1 MNDTPNSNRTH
12 IAVFGRRNVGKSSI
26 INAIANQN
34 VAIVSDN
41 AGTTTDPVKKAIE
54 INKIG
59 ACVIVDTAG
68 FDDEGE
74 LGSLRIE
81 KTKKISESTD
91 IALLVFDGSIFD
103 GSVFDRSIENKD
115 YLLELKWKNQ
125 LSELGI
131 PIIAVINKIDLKR
144 NYKIMEQNIKEIFD
158 IDCVLISAI
167 KKINIDILIETII
180 KNLKESISKDD
191 EIGIV
196 EHIVGEDDTV
206 LLVMPQDIQ
215 APKGRLILPQVQT
228 IRDILDNKAIVIC
241 VSFDK
246 LEIALKSLNKP
257 PKVIITDS
265 QVFKEVEKLKPEE
278 SALTS
283 FSVLFARYKGDE
295 KIYKKGADFID
306 NLNKESKI
314 LIAESC
320 THIPLEGDIGR
331 VKIPNMLKNKF
342 GFAFDIDYT
351 AGADFPSDLSKYDL
365 IIHCGGCMGTRRQI
379 LNRIRLCEKQNKP
392 ITNYGMAI
400 AKINGV
406 NYI

>member
-1 MNDTPNSNRTH
+1 M
-12 IAVFGRRNVGKSSI
+12 
-26 INAIANQN
+26 
-34 VAIVSDN
+34 
-41 AGTTTDPVKKAIE
+41 
-54 INKIG
+54 
-59 ACVIVDTAG
+59 
-68 FDDEGE
+68 
-74 LGSLRIE
+74 
-81 KTKKISESTD
+81 
-91 IALLVFDGSIFD
+91 
-103 GSVFDRSIENKD
+103 
-115 YLLELKWKNQ
+115 
-125 LSELGI
+125 
-131 PIIAVINKIDLKR
+131 
-144 NYKIMEQNIKEIFD
+144 
-158 IDCVLISAI
+158 
-167 KKINIDILIETII
+167 
-180 KNLKESISKDD
+180 
-191 EIGIV
+191 
-196 EHIVGEDDTV
+196 
-206 LLVMPQDIQ
+206 
-215 APKGRLILPQVQT
+215 
-228 IRDILDNKAIVIC
+228 
-241 VSFDK
+241 
-246 LEIALKSLNKP
+246 EIALKSLNKP

-351 AGADFPSDLSKYDL
+351 AGEDFPSDLSKYDL

>member
-12 IAVFGRRNVGKSSI
+12 IAIFGRTNAGKSSI
-26 INAIANQN
+26 MNAIANQN
-34 VAIVSDN
+34 VAIVSDK

-68 FDDEGE
+68 FDDNGD
-74 LGSLRIE
+74 LGLLRIE
-81 KTKKISESTD
+81 KTKKIAEKTD
-91 IALLVFDGSIFD
+91 IALLVFDCNIK
-103 GSVFDRSIENKD
+103 NND
-115 YLLELKWKNQ
+115 YILELKWKNQ
-125 LSELGI
+125 LSEFGI
-131 PIIAVINKIDLKR
+131 PIIAVINKIDLNQ
-144 NYKIMEQNIKEIFD
+144 NYKIVEQNIKEIFD
-158 IDCVLISAI
+158 IDCVSISVN
-167 KKINIDILIETII
+167 KKINIDILIETI
-180 KNLKESISKDD
+180 KNNISKED
-191 EIGIV
+191 EIS
-196 EHIVGEDDTV
+196 IVGHIIKEDDIV

-228 IRDILDNKAIVIC
+228 IRDILDNKAIVIGAT
-241 VSFDK
+241 FDK
-246 LEIALKSLNKP
+246 FENALKSLNKP

-265 QVFKEVEKLKPEE
+265 QVFKEVEKLKPKE

-320 THIPLEGDIGR
+320 AHIPLEGDIGR

-351 AGADFPSDLSKYDL
+351 TGEDFPSDLSKYDL
-365 IIHCGGCMGTRRQI
+365 IIHCGGCMGTRKHI
-379 LNRIRLCEKQNKP
+379 LNRIRLCERQNKP

>member
-12 IAVFGRRNVGKSSI
+12 IAIFGRTHAGKSSI

-34 VAIVSDN
+34 VAIVSDK

-68 FDDEGE
+68 FDDNGD
-74 LGSLRIE
+74 LGLLRIE
-81 KTKKISESTD
+81 KTKKIAEKTD
-91 IALLVFDGSIFD
+91 IALLVFDCNIK
-103 GSVFDRSIENKD
+103 NND
-115 YLLELKWKNQ
+115 YILELKWKNQ
-125 LSELGI
+125 LSEFGI
-131 PIIAVINKIDLKR
+131 PIIAVINKIDLNQ
-144 NYKIMEQNIKEIFD
+144 NYKIVEQNIKEIFD
-158 IDCVLISAI
+158 IDCVSISVN
-167 KKINIDILIETII
+167 KKINIDILIETI
-180 KNLKESISKDD
+180 KNNISKED
-191 EIGIV
+191 EIS
-196 EHIVGEDDTV
+196 IVGHIIKEDDIV

-228 IRDILDNKAIVIC
+228 IRDILDNKAIVIGAT
-241 VSFDK
+241 FDK
-246 LEIALKSLNKP
+246 FENALKSLNKP

-265 QVFKEVEKLKPEE
+265 QVFKEVEKLKPKE

-320 THIPLEGDIGR
+320 AHIPLEGDIGR

-351 AGADFPSDLSKYDL
+351 TGEDFPSDLSKYDL
-365 IIHCGGCMGTRRQI
+365 IIHCGGCMGTRKHI
-379 LNRIRLCEKQNKP
+379 LNRIRLCERQNKP

>member
-12 IAVFGRRNVGKSSI
+12 IAIFGRRNAGKSSI
-26 INAIANQN
+26 INAMANQN

-68 FDDEGE
+68 FDDDGE
-74 LGSLRIE
+74 LGLLRIE
-81 KTKKISESTD
+81 KTKKIAETTD
-91 IALLVFDGSIFD
+91 IALLVFDCGTKN
-103 GSVFDRSIENKD
+103 IENED
-115 YLLELKWKNQ
+115 YLLELKWKNK
-125 LSELGI
+125 LSEFGI
-131 PIIAVINKIDLKR
+131 PIIAVINKIDLNK
-144 NYKIMEQNIKEIFD
+144 NYKIVEQNIKDIFD
-158 IDCVLISAI
+158 IDCVPISAN
-167 KKINIDILIETII
+167 KKINIDILIETI
-180 KNLKESISKDD
+180 KNNIAKED
-191 EIGIV
+191 EISIV
-196 EHIVGEDDTV
+196 GHIVGEDDIV

-228 IRDILDNKAIVIC
+228 IRDILDNKAIVIGAT
-241 VSFDK
+241 FDK
-246 LEIALKSLNKP
+246 FENALKSLNKP

-265 QVFKEVEKLKPEE
+265 QVFKEVEKLKPKE

-320 THIPLEGDIGR
+320 SHIPLEGDIGR

-379 LNRIRLCEKQNKP
+379 LNRIKLCEKQNKP

>member
-12 IAVFGRRNVGKSSI
+12 IAIFGRRNAGKSSI
-26 INAIANQN
+26 INAMANQN

-41 AGTTTDPVKKAIE
+41 AGTTTDPVKKSIE

-68 FDDEGE
+68 FDDDGE
-74 LGSLRIE
+74 LGLLRIE
-81 KTKKISESTD
+81 KTKKIAETTD
-91 IALLVFDGSIFD
+91 IALLVFDCG
-103 GSVFDRSIENKD
+103 IENIENED
-115 YLLELKWKNQ
+115 YLLELRWKNK
-125 LSELGI
+125 LSEFGI
-131 PIIAVINKIDLKR
+131 PIIAVINKIDLNK
-144 NYKIMEQNIKEIFD
+144 NYKIVEQNIKDIFD
-158 IDCVLISAI
+158 IDCVPISAN
-167 KKINIDILIETII
+167 KKINIDILIETI
-180 KNLKESISKDD
+180 KNNISKED
-191 EIGIV
+191 EISIV
-196 EHIVGEDDTV
+196 GHIVGEDDIV

-228 IRDILDNKAIVIC
+228 IRDILDNKAIVIGAT
-241 VSFDK
+241 FDK
-246 LEIALKSLNKP
+246 LEKALKSLNKP

-265 QVFKEVEKLKPEE
+265 QVFKEVEKLKPKE

-295 KIYKKGADFID
+295 KIYKRGADFID

-331 VKIPNMLKNKF
+331 IKIPNMLKNKF

-379 LNRIRLCEKQNKP
+379 LNRIKLCEKQNKP

>member
-1 MNDTPNSNRTH
+1 MNDTPNSNRIH
-12 IAVFGRRNVGKSSI
+12 ISIFGRTNAGKSSI

-34 VAIVSDN
+34 VAIVSDK

-68 FDDEGE
+68 FDDNGD
-74 LGSLRIE
+74 LGLLRIE
-81 KTKKISESTD
+81 KTKKIAEKTD
-91 IALLVFDGSIFD
+91 IALLVFDCNIK
-103 GSVFDRSIENKD
+103 NND
-115 YLLELKWKNQ
+115 YILELKWKNQ
-125 LSELGI
+125 LSEFGI
-131 PIIAVINKIDLKR
+131 PIIAVINKIDLNQ
-144 NYKIMEQNIKEIFD
+144 NYKIVEQNIKEIFD
-158 IDCVLISAI
+158 IDCVSISVN
-167 KKINIDILIETII
+167 KKINIDILIETI
-180 KNLKESISKDD
+180 KNNISKED
-191 EIGIV
+191 EIS
-196 EHIVGEDDTV
+196 IVGHIIKEDDIV

-228 IRDILDNKAIVIC
+228 IRDILDNKAIVIGAT
-241 VSFDK
+241 FDK
-246 LEIALKSLNKP
+246 FENALKSLNKP

-265 QVFKEVEKLKPEE
+265 QVFKEVEKLKPKE

-320 THIPLEGDIGR
+320 AHIPLEGDIGR

-351 AGADFPSDLSKYDL
+351 TGEDFPSDLSKYDL
-365 IIHCGGCMGTRRQI
+365 IIHCGGCMGTRKHI
-379 LNRIRLCEKQNKP
+379 LNRIRLCERQNKP

>member
-12 IAVFGRRNVGKSSI
+12 IAIFGRTNAGKSSI

-34 VAIVSDN
+34 VAIVSDK

-68 FDDEGE
+68 FDDNGD
-74 LGSLRIE
+74 LGLLRIE
-81 KTKKISESTD
+81 KTKKIAESTD
-91 IALLVFDGSIFD
+91 IALLVFDCGCEN
-103 GSVFDRSIENKD
+103 IEKED
-115 YLLELKWKNQ
+115 YLLELEWKNK
-125 LSELGI
+125 LSEFGI
-131 PIIAVINKIDLKR
+131 PIITVINKIDLNQ
-144 NYKIMEQNIKEIFD
+144 NYKIVEQNIKEIFD
-158 IDCVLISAI
+158 IDCVSISVN
-167 KKINIDILIETII
+167 KKINIDILIETI
-180 KNLKESISKDD
+180 KNNISKED
-191 EIGIV
+191 EIS
-196 EHIVGEDDTV
+196 IVGHIIKEDDIV

-228 IRDILDNKAIVIC
+228 IRDILDSKAIV
-241 VSFDK
+241 VGATFDK
-246 LEIALKSLNKP
+246 FEIALKSLKKP

-265 QVFKEVEKLKPEE
+265 QVFKEVEKLKPKE

-351 AGADFPSDLSKYDL
+351 TGEDFPTDLSKYDL
-365 IIHCGGCMGTRRQI
+365 IIHCGGCMGTRKHI
-379 LNRIRLCEKQNKP
+379 LNRIRLCERQNKP

>member
-12 IAVFGRRNVGKSSI
+12 IAIFGKTNAGKSSI

-34 VAIVSDN
+34 VAIVSDK
-41 AGTTTDPVKKAIE
+41 AGTTTDPVKKSIE

-68 FDDEGE
+68 FDDNGD
-74 LGSLRIE
+74 LGLLRIE
-81 KTKKISESTD
+81 KTKKIAEKTD
-91 IALLVFDGSIFD
+91 IALLVFDCNIK
-103 GSVFDRSIENKD
+103 NND
-115 YLLELKWKNQ
+115 YILELKWKNQ
-125 LSELGI
+125 LSEFGI
-131 PIIAVINKIDLKR
+131 PIIAVINKIDLNQ
-144 NYKIMEQNIKEIFD
+144 NYKIVEQNIKEIFD
-158 IDCVLISAI
+158 IDCVSISVN
-167 KKINIDILIETII
+167 KKINIDILIETI
-180 KNLKESISKDD
+180 KNNISKED
-191 EIGIV
+191 EIS
-196 EHIVGEDDTV
+196 IVGHIIKEDDIV

-228 IRDILDNKAIVIC
+228 IRDILDNKAIVIGAT
-241 VSFDK
+241 FDK
-246 LEIALKSLNKP
+246 FENALKSLNKP

-265 QVFKEVEKLKPEE
+265 QVFKEVEKLKPKE

-320 THIPLEGDIGR
+320 AHIPLEGDIGR

-351 AGADFPSDLSKYDL
+351 TGEDFPSDLSKYDL
-365 IIHCGGCMGTRRQI
+365 IIHCGGCMGTRKHI
-379 LNRIRLCEKQNKP
+379 LNRIRLCERQNKH

>member
-1 MNDTPNSNRTH
+1 MNDIPNSNRTH
-12 IAVFGRRNVGKSSI
+12 IAIFGRRNAGKSSI

-68 FDDEGE
+68 FDDDGE
-74 LGSLRIE
+74 LGLLRIE
-81 KTKKISESTD
+81 KTKKIIESTD
-91 IALLVFDGSIFD
+91 IALLVFDCDS
-103 GSVFDRSIENKD
+103 ENND
-115 YLLELKWKNQ
+115 YLLELKWKNE
-125 LSELGI
+125 LSEFGI
-131 PIIAVINKIDLKR
+131 PIVAVINKIDLNK
-144 NYKIMEQNIKEIFD
+144 NYKIVEQNIKEIFD
-158 IDCVLISAI
+158 IDCVSISAN
-167 KKINIDILIETII
+167 KKINIDILIETI
-180 KNLKESISKDD
+180 KNNLSKED
-191 EIGIV
+191 EISIV
-196 EHIVGEDDTV
+196 GHIVGEDDIV

-228 IRDILDNKAIVIC
+228 IRDILDNKAIVIGAT
-241 VSFDK
+241 FDK
-246 LEIALKSLNKP
+246 FETALKSLNKP

-265 QVFKEVEKLKPEE
+265 QVFKEVERLKPKE

-306 NLNKESKI
+306 NLNKKSKI

-320 THIPLEGDIGR
+320 SHIPLEGDIGR

>member
-1 MNDTPNSNRTH
+1 MNDIPNSNRTH
-12 IAVFGRRNVGKSSI
+12 IAIFGRRNAGKSSI

-68 FDDEGE
+68 FDDDGE
-74 LGSLRIE
+74 LGLLRIE
-81 KTKKISESTD
+81 KTKKIIESTD
-91 IALLVFDGSIFD
+91 IALLVFDCDS
-103 GSVFDRSIENKD
+103 ENND
-115 YLLELKWKNQ
+115 YLLELKWKNE
-125 LSELGI
+125 LSEFGI
-131 PIIAVINKIDLKR
+131 PIVAVINKIDLNK
-144 NYKIMEQNIKEIFD
+144 NYKIVEQNIKEIFD
-158 IDCVLISAI
+158 IDCVSISAN
-167 KKINIDILIETII
+167 KKINIDILIETI
-180 KNLKESISKDD
+180 KNNLSKED
-191 EIGIV
+191 EISIV
-196 EHIVGEDDTV
+196 GHIVGEDDIV

-228 IRDILDNKAIVIC
+228 IRDILDNKAIVIGAT
-241 VSFDK
+241 FDK
-246 LEIALKSLNKP
+246 FETALKSLNKP

-265 QVFKEVEKLKPEE
+265 QVFKEVERLKPKE

-306 NLNKESKI
+306 NLNKKSKI

-320 THIPLEGDIGR
+320 SHIPLEGDIGR

-379 LNRIRLCEKQNKP
+379 LNRIKLCEKQNKP

>member
-12 IAVFGRRNVGKSSI
+12 ISIFGRTNAGKSSI

-34 VAIVSDN
+34 VAIVSDK

-68 FDDEGE
+68 FDDNGD
-74 LGSLRIE
+74 LGLLRIE
-81 KTKKISESTD
+81 KTKKIAEKTD
-91 IALLVFDGSIFD
+91 IALLVFDCNIK
-103 GSVFDRSIENKD
+103 NND
-115 YLLELKWKNQ
+115 YILELKWKNQ
-125 LSELGI
+125 LSEFGI
-131 PIIAVINKIDLKR
+131 PIIAVINKIDLNQ
-144 NYKIMEQNIKEIFD
+144 NYKIVEQNIKEIFD
-158 IDCVLISAI
+158 IDCVSISVN
-167 KKINIDILIETII
+167 KKINIDILIETI
-180 KNLKESISKDD
+180 KNNISKED
-191 EIGIV
+191 EIS
-196 EHIVGEDDTV
+196 IVGHIIKEDDIV

-228 IRDILDNKAIVIC
+228 IRDILDSKAIVIGAT
-241 VSFDK
+241 FDK
-246 LEIALKSLNKP
+246 FENALKSLNKP

-265 QVFKEVEKLKPEE
+265 QVFKEVEKLKPKE

-320 THIPLEGDIGR
+320 AHIPLEGDIGR

-351 AGADFPSDLSKYDL
+351 TGEDFPSDLSKYDL
-365 IIHCGGCMGTRRQI
+365 IIHCGGCMGTRKHI
-379 LNRIRLCEKQNKP
+379 LNRIRLCERQNKP

>member
-12 IAVFGRRNVGKSSI
+12 IAIFGRRNAGKSSI
-26 INAIANQN
+26 INAMANQN
-34 VAIVSDN
+34 VAIVSYN

-68 FDDEGE
+68 FDDDGE
-74 LGSLRIE
+74 LGLLRIE
-81 KTKKISESTD
+81 KTKKIAESTD
-91 IALLVFDGSIFD
+91 IALLVFDCGNKN
-103 GSVFDRSIENKD
+103 IEDED
-115 YLLELKWKNQ
+115 YLLELEWKNK
-125 LSELGI
+125 LSEFGI
-131 PIIAVINKIDLKR
+131 PIIAVINKIDLNK
-144 NYKIMEQNIKEIFD
+144 NYKMVEQNIKDIFD
-158 IDCVLISAI
+158 IDCVSISAN
-167 KKINIDILIETII
+167 KKINIGNLIEAI
-180 KNLKESISKDD
+180 KNNISKEE
-191 EIGIV
+191 EISIV
-196 EHIVGEDDTV
+196 GHIVGEDDIV

-228 IRDILDNKAIVIC
+228 IRDILDNKAIVIG
-241 VSFDK
+241 STFDK
-246 LEIALKSLNKP
+246 FEIALKSLKKP

-265 QVFKEVEKLKPEE
+265 QVFKEVEKLKPKE

-306 NLNKESKI
+306 NLNKKSKI

-320 THIPLEGDIGR
+320 SHIPLEGDIGR

-342 GFAFDIDYT
+342 GFSFDIDYT

>member
-12 IAVFGRRNVGKSSI
+12 IAIFGRTNAGKSSI

-34 VAIVSDN
+34 VAIVSEK

-68 FDDEGE
+68 FDDNGD
-74 LGSLRIE
+74 LGLLRIE
-81 KTKKISESTD
+81 KTKKIAEKTD
-91 IALLVFDGSIFD
+91 IALLVFDCNIK
-103 GSVFDRSIENKD
+103 NND
-115 YLLELKWKNQ
+115 YILELKWKNQ
-125 LSELGI
+125 LSEFGI
-131 PIIAVINKIDLKR
+131 PIIAVINKIDLNQ
-144 NYKIMEQNIKEIFD
+144 NYKIVEQNIKEIFD
-158 IDCVLISAI
+158 IDCVSISVN
-167 KKINIDILIETII
+167 KKINIDILIETI
-180 KNLKESISKDD
+180 KNNISKED
-191 EIGIV
+191 EIS
-196 EHIVGEDDTV
+196 IVGHIIKEDDIV

-228 IRDILDNKAIVIC
+228 IRDILDNKAIVIGAT
-241 VSFDK
+241 FDK
-246 LEIALKSLNKP
+246 FENALKSLNKP

-265 QVFKEVEKLKPEE
+265 QVFKEVEKLKPKE

-320 THIPLEGDIGR
+320 AHIPLEGDIGR

-351 AGADFPSDLSKYDL
+351 TGEDFPSDLSKYDL
-365 IIHCGGCMGTRRQI
+365 IIHCGGCMGTRKHI

>member
-12 IAVFGRRNVGKSSI
+12 ISIFGRTNAGKSSI

-34 VAIVSDN
+34 VAIVSDK

-68 FDDEGE
+68 FDDNGD
-74 LGSLRIE
+74 LGLLRIE
-81 KTKKISESTD
+81 KTKKIAESTD
-91 IALLVFDGSIFD
+91 IALLVFDCGCEN
-103 GSVFDRSIENKD
+103 IEKED
-115 YLLELKWKNQ
+115 YLLELEWKNK
-125 LSELGI
+125 LSEFGI
-131 PIIAVINKIDLKR
+131 PIITVINKIDLNQ
-144 NYKIMEQNIKEIFD
+144 NYKIVEQNIKEIFD
-158 IDCVLISAI
+158 IDCVSISVN
-167 KKINIDILIETII
+167 KKINIDILIETI
-180 KNLKESISKDD
+180 KNNISKED
-191 EIGIV
+191 EIS
-196 EHIVGEDDTV
+196 IVGHIIKEDDIV

-228 IRDILDNKAIVIC
+228 IRDILDNKAIVIGAT
-241 VSFDK
+241 FDK
-246 LEIALKSLNKP
+246 FENALKSLNKP

-265 QVFKEVEKLKPEE
+265 QVFKEVEKLKPKE

-351 AGADFPSDLSKYDL
+351 TGEDFPSDLSKYDL
-365 IIHCGGCMGTRRQI
+365 IIHCGGCMGTRKHI
-379 LNRIRLCEKQNKP
+379 LNRIRLCERQNKP

>member
-1 MNDTPNSNRTH
+1 MNNTPNSNRTH
-12 IAVFGRRNVGKSSI
+12 IAIFGRRNAGKSSI
-26 INAIANQN
+26 INAMANQN
-34 VAIVSDN
+34 VAIISDN

-74 LGSLRIE
+74 LGLLRIE
-81 KTKKISESTD
+81 KTKKIAETTD
-91 IALLVFDGSIFD
+91 IALLVFDCG
-103 GSVFDRSIENKD
+103 IENIENED
-115 YLLELKWKNQ
+115 YLLELKWKNK
-125 LSELGI
+125 LSEFGI
-131 PIIAVINKIDLKR
+131 PIIAVINKIDLNK
-144 NYKIMEQNIKEIFD
+144 NYKIVEQNIKDIFD
-158 IDCVLISAI
+158 IDCVPISAN
-167 KKINIDILIETII
+167 KKINIDILIETI
-180 KNLKESISKDD
+180 KNNIAKED
-191 EIGIV
+191 EISIV
-196 EHIVGEDDTV
+196 GHIVKEDDIV

-228 IRDILDNKAIVIC
+228 IRDILDNKAIVIGAT
-241 VSFDK
+241 FDK
-246 LEIALKSLNKP
+246 FEHALKSLNKP

-265 QVFKEVEKLKPEE
+265 QVFKEVEKLKPKE

-379 LNRIRLCEKQNKP
+379 LNRIKLCEKQNKP

>member
-12 IAVFGRRNVGKSSI
+12 IAIFGRRNAGKSSI
-26 INAIANQN
+26 INAMANQN

-68 FDDEGE
+68 FDDSGE
-74 LGSLRIE
+74 LGLLRIE
-81 KTKKISESTD
+81 KTKKIAESTD
-91 IALLVFDGSIFD
+91 IALLVFDCGTKN
-103 GSVFDRSIENKD
+103 IENED
-115 YLLELKWKNQ
+115 YLLELEWKNK
-125 LSELGI
+125 LSEFGI
-131 PIIAVINKIDLKR
+131 PIIAVINKIDLNK
-144 NYKIMEQNIKEIFD
+144 NYKIVEQNIKDIFD
-158 IDCVLISAI
+158 IDCVSISAN
-167 KKINIDILIETII
+167 KKINIDNLIEAI
-180 KNLKESISKDD
+180 KNNISKED
-191 EIGIV
+191 EISIV
-196 EHIVGEDDTV
+196 GHIVGEDDIV

-228 IRDILDNKAIVIC
+228 IRDILDNKAIVIG
-241 VSFDK
+241 STFDK
-246 LEIALKSLNKP
+246 FEIALKSLKKP

-265 QVFKEVEKLKPEE
+265 QVFKEVEKLKPKE

-306 NLNKESKI
+306 NLNKKSKI

-320 THIPLEGDIGR
+320 SHIPLEGDIGR

>member
-12 IAVFGRRNVGKSSI
+12 IAIFGRRNAGKSSI

-68 FDDEGE
+68 FDDDGE
-74 LGSLRIE
+74 LGLLRIE
-81 KTKKISESTD
+81 KTKKIVESTD
-91 IALLVFDGSIFD
+91 IALLVFDCDS
-103 GSVFDRSIENKD
+103 ENND
-115 YLLELKWKNQ
+115 YLLELKWKNK
-125 LSELGI
+125 LSEFGI
-131 PIIAVINKIDLKR
+131 PIVAVINKIDLNK
-144 NYKIMEQNIKEIFD
+144 NYKIVEQNIKEIFD
-158 IDCVLISAI
+158 IDCAPISAN
-167 KKINIDILIETII
+167 KKINIDILIETI
-180 KNLKESISKDD
+180 KNNLSKED
-191 EIGIV
+191 EISIV
-196 EHIVGEDDTV
+196 GHIVGEDDIV

-228 IRDILDNKAIVIC
+228 IRDILDNKAIVIGAT
-241 VSFDK
+241 FDK
-246 LEIALKSLNKP
+246 FETALKSLNKP

-265 QVFKEVEKLKPEE
+265 QVFKEVERLKPKE

-306 NLNKESKI
+306 NLNKKSKI

-320 THIPLEGDIGR
+320 SHIPIEGDIGR

-379 LNRIRLCEKQNKP
+379 LNRIKLCEKQNKP

>member
-12 IAVFGRRNVGKSSI
+12 IAIFGRRNAGKSSI

-34 VAIVSDN
+34 VAIVSDK

-68 FDDEGE
+68 FDDNGD
-74 LGSLRIE
+74 LGLLRIE
-81 KTKKISESTD
+81 KTKKIAEKTD
-91 IALLVFDGSIFD
+91 IALLVFDCNIK
-103 GSVFDRSIENKD
+103 NND
-115 YLLELKWKNQ
+115 YILELKWKNQ
-125 LSELGI
+125 LSEFEI
-131 PIIAVINKIDLKR
+131 PIIAVINKIDLNQ
-144 NYKIMEQNIKEIFD
+144 NYKIVEQNIKEIFD
-158 IDCVLISAI
+158 IDCVSISVN
-167 KKINIDILIETII
+167 KKINIDILIETI
-180 KNLKESISKDD
+180 KNNISKED
-191 EIGIV
+191 EIS
-196 EHIVGEDDTV
+196 IVGHIIKEDDIV

-228 IRDILDNKAIVIC
+228 IRDILDNKAIVIGAT
-241 VSFDK
+241 FDK
-246 LEIALKSLNKP
+246 FENALKSLNKP

-265 QVFKEVEKLKPEE
+265 QVFKEVEKLKPKE

-320 THIPLEGDIGR
+320 AHIPLEGDIGR

-351 AGADFPSDLSKYDL
+351 TGEDFPSDLSKYDL
-365 IIHCGGCMGTRRQI
+365 IIHCGGCMGTRKHI
-379 LNRIRLCEKQNKP
+379 LNRIRLCERQNKP

>member
-12 IAVFGRRNVGKSSI
+12 IAIFGRRNAGKSSI
-26 INAIANQN
+26 INALANQN

-74 LGSLRIE
+74 LGLLRIE
-81 KTKKISESTD
+81 KTKKIAETTD
-91 IALLVFDGSIFD
+91 IALLVFDYG
-103 GSVFDRSIENKD
+103 IENIENED
-115 YLLELKWKNQ
+115 YLLELRWKNK
-125 LSELGI
+125 LSEFGI
-131 PIIAVINKIDLKR
+131 PIIAVINKIDLNE
-144 NYKIMEQNIKEIFD
+144 NYKIIEQNIKDIFD
-158 IDCVLISAI
+158 IDCVPISAN
-167 KKINIDILIETII
+167 KKINIGILIETI
-180 KNLKESISKDD
+180 KNNIAKED
-191 EIGIV
+191 EISIV
-196 EHIVGEDDTV
+196 GHIVGEDDIV

-228 IRDILDNKAIVIC
+228 IRDILDNKAIVIGAT
-241 VSFDK
+241 FDK
-246 LEIALKSLNKP
+246 FEKALKSLNKP

-265 QVFKEVEKLKPEE
+265 QVFKEVEKLKPKE

-379 LNRIRLCEKQNKP
+379 LNRIKLCEKQNKP

>member
-12 IAVFGRRNVGKSSI
+12 IAIFGRRNAGKSSI
-26 INAIANQN
+26 INAMANQN
-34 VAIVSDN
+34 VSIVSDN

-68 FDDEGE
+68 FDDLGE
-74 LGSLRIE
+74 LGLLRIE
-81 KTKKISESTD
+81 KTKKIAESTD
-91 IALLVFDGSIFD
+91 IALLVFDCGTEN
-103 GSVFDRSIENKD
+103 IENED
-115 YLLELKWKNQ
+115 YILELEWKNK
-125 LSELGI
+125 LSEFGI
-131 PIIAVINKIDLKR
+131 PIIAVINKIDLNK
-144 NYKIMEQNIKEIFD
+144 NYKTVEQNIKEIFD
-158 IDCVLISAI
+158 IDCVSISAN
-167 KKINIDILIETII
+167 KKINIDNLIETI
-180 KNLKESISKDD
+180 KNNISKEE
-191 EIGIV
+191 EISIV
-196 EHIVGEDDTV
+196 GHIVGEDDIV

-228 IRDILDNKAIVIC
+228 IRDILDNKAIVIGAT
-241 VSFDK
+241 FDK
-246 LEIALKSLNKP
+246 FEIALKSLKKP

-265 QVFKEVEKLKPEE
+265 QVFKEVEKLKPKE

-306 NLNKESKI
+306 NLNKKSKI

-320 THIPLEGDIGR
+320 AHIPLEGDIGR

-351 AGADFPSDLSKYDL
+351 TGEDFPSDLSKYDL
-365 IIHCGGCMGTRRQI
+365 IIHCGGCMGTRKHI
-379 LNRIRLCEKQNKP
+379 LNRIRLCERQNKP

>member
-12 IAVFGRRNVGKSSI
+12 IAIFGRRNAGKSSI
-26 INAIANQN
+26 INAMANQN
-34 VAIVSDN
+34 VSIVSDN

-68 FDDEGE
+68 FDDLGE
-74 LGSLRIE
+74 LGLLRIE
-81 KTKKISESTD
+81 KTKKIAESTD
-91 IALLVFDGSIFD
+91 IALLVFDCGTEN
-103 GSVFDRSIENKD
+103 IENED
-115 YLLELKWKNQ
+115 YILELEWKNK
-125 LSELGI
+125 LSEFGI
-131 PIIAVINKIDLKR
+131 PIIAVINKIDLNK
-144 NYKIMEQNIKEIFD
+144 NYKTVEQNIKEIFD
-158 IDCVLISAI
+158 IDCVSISAN
-167 KKINIDILIETII
+167 KKINIDNLIETI
-180 KNLKESISKDD
+180 KNNISKEE
-191 EIGIV
+191 EISIV
-196 EHIVGEDDTV
+196 GHIVGEDDIV

-228 IRDILDNKAIVIC
+228 IRDILDNKAIVIGAT
-241 VSFDK
+241 FDK
-246 LEIALKSLNKP
+246 FENALKSLNKP

-265 QVFKEVEKLKPEE
+265 QVFKEVEKLKPKE

-331 VKIPNMLKNKF
+331 IKIPNMLKNKF
-342 GFAFDIDYT
+342 GFSFDIDYT

-365 IIHCGGCMGTRRQI
+365 IIHCGGCMGTRKQI
-379 LNRIRLCEKQNKP
+379 LNRIKLCERQNKP

>member
-1 MNDTPNSNRTH
+1 MNNTPNSNRTH
-12 IAVFGRRNVGKSSI
+12 IAIFGKRNAGKSSI
-26 INAIANQN
+26 INAMANQN

-68 FDDEGE
+68 FDDDGE
-74 LGSLRIE
+74 LGLLRIE
-81 KTKKISESTD
+81 KTKKIAESTD
-91 IALLVFDGSIFD
+91 IALLVFDCG
-103 GSVFDRSIENKD
+103 IENIENED
-115 YLLELKWKNQ
+115 YLLELKWKNE
-125 LSELGI
+125 LSEFGI
-131 PIIAVINKIDLKR
+131 PIIAVINKIDLNK
-144 NYKIMEQNIKEIFD
+144 NYKIIEQNIKDIFD
-158 IDCVLISAI
+158 IDCVPISAS
-167 KKINIDILIETII
+167 KKINIDILIETI
-180 KNLKESISKDD
+180 KNNISKED
-191 EIGIV
+191 EISIV
-196 EHIVGEDDTV
+196 GHIVGEDDIV

-228 IRDILDNKAIVIC
+228 IRDILDNKAIVIGAT
-241 VSFDK
+241 FDK
-246 LEIALKSLNKP
+246 FEKALKSLNKP

-265 QVFKEVEKLKPEE
+265 QVFKEVEKLKPKE

-306 NLNKESKI
+306 NLNKKSKI

-320 THIPLEGDIGR
+320 SHIPLEGDIGR

-379 LNRIRLCEKQNKP
+379 LNRIKLCERQNKP

>member
-12 IAVFGRRNVGKSSI
+12 IAIFGRTNAGKSSI

-34 VAIVSDN
+34 VAIVSDK

-74 LGSLRIE
+74 LGLLRIE
-81 KTKKISESTD
+81 KTKKIAEKTD
-91 IALLVFDGSIFD
+91 IALLVFDCNIK
-103 GSVFDRSIENKD
+103 NND
-115 YLLELKWKNQ
+115 YILELKWKNQ
-125 LSELGI
+125 LSEFGI
-131 PIIAVINKIDLKR
+131 PIIAVINKIDLNQ
-144 NYKIMEQNIKEIFD
+144 NYKIVEQNIKEIFD
-158 IDCVLISAI
+158 IDCVSISVN
-167 KKINIDILIETII
+167 KKINIDILIETI
-180 KNLKESISKDD
+180 KNNISKED
-191 EIGIV
+191 EIS
-196 EHIVGEDDTV
+196 IVGHIIKEDDIV

-228 IRDILDNKAIVIC
+228 IRDILDNKAIVIGAT
-241 VSFDK
+241 FDK
-246 LEIALKSLNKP
+246 FENALKSLNKP

-265 QVFKEVEKLKPEE
+265 QVFKEVEKLKPKE

-320 THIPLEGDIGR
+320 AHIPLEGDIGR

-351 AGADFPSDLSKYDL
+351 TGEDFPSDLSKYDL
-365 IIHCGGCMGTRRQI
+365 IIHCGGCMGTRKHI
-379 LNRIRLCEKQNKP
+379 LNRIRLCERQNKP

>member
-12 IAVFGRRNVGKSSI
+12 ISIFGRTNAGKSSI
-26 INAIANQN
+26 INSIANQN

-68 FDDEGE
+68 FDDNGD
-74 LGSLRIE
+74 LGLLRIE
-81 KTKKISESTD
+81 KTKKIAEKTD
-91 IALLVFDGSIFD
+91 IALLVFDCNIKND
-103 GSVFDRSIENKD
+103 D
-115 YLLELKWKNQ
+115 YILELKWKNQ
-125 LSELGI
+125 LSEFGI
-131 PIIAVINKIDLKR
+131 PIIAVINKIDLNQ
-144 NYKIMEQNIKEIFD
+144 NYKIVEQNIKEIFD
-158 IDCVLISAI
+158 IDCVSISVN
-167 KKINIDILIETII
+167 KKINIDILIETI
-180 KNLKESISKDD
+180 KNNISKED
-191 EIGIV
+191 EIS
-196 EHIVGEDDTV
+196 IVGHIIKEDDIV

-228 IRDILDNKAIVIC
+228 IRDILDNKAIVIGAT
-241 VSFDK
+241 FDK
-246 LEIALKSLNKP
+246 FENALKSLNKP

-265 QVFKEVEKLKPEE
+265 QVFKEVEKLKPKE
-278 SALTS
+278 SSLTS

-342 GFAFDIDYT
+342 GFSFDIDYT
-351 AGADFPSDLSKYDL
+351 TGEDFPSDLSKYDL
-365 IIHCGGCMGTRRQI
+365 IIHCGGCMGTRKHI
-379 LNRIRLCEKQNKP
+379 LNRIRLCERQNKH

>member
-12 IAVFGRRNVGKSSI
+12 IAIFGRRNAGKSSI

-34 VAIVSDN
+34 VAIVSDK

-68 FDDEGE
+68 FDDNGD
-74 LGSLRIE
+74 LGLLRIE
-81 KTKKISESTD
+81 KTKKIAEKTD
-91 IALLVFDGSIFD
+91 IALLVFDCNIK
-103 GSVFDRSIENKD
+103 NND
-115 YLLELKWKNQ
+115 YILELKWKNQ
-125 LSELGI
+125 LSEFGI
-131 PIIAVINKIDLKR
+131 PIIAVINKIDLNQ
-144 NYKIMEQNIKEIFD
+144 NYKIVEQNIKEIFD
-158 IDCVLISAI
+158 IDCVSISVN
-167 KKINIDILIETII
+167 KKINIDILIETI
-180 KNLKESISKDD
+180 KNNLSKED
-191 EIGIV
+191 EIS
-196 EHIVGEDDTV
+196 IVGHIIKEDDIV

-228 IRDILDNKAIVIC
+228 IRDILDSKAIVIGAT
-241 VSFDK
+241 FDK
-246 LEIALKSLNKP
+246 FENALKSLNKP

-265 QVFKEVEKLKPEE
+265 QVFKEVEKLKPKE

-306 NLNKESKI
+306 NLNKKSKI

-342 GFAFDIDYT
+342 GFSFDIDYT
-351 AGADFPSDLSKYDL
+351 TGEDFPSDLSKYDL
-365 IIHCGGCMGTRRQI
+365 IIHCGGCMGTRKHI
-379 LNRIRLCEKQNKP
+379 LNRIRLCERQNKP

>member
-12 IAVFGRRNVGKSSI
+12 IAIFGRRNAGKSSI

-68 FDDEGE
+68 FDDDGE
-74 LGSLRIE
+74 LGLLRIE
-81 KTKKISESTD
+81 KTKKIIESTD
-91 IALLVFDGSIFD
+91 IALLVFDCDS
-103 GSVFDRSIENKD
+103 ENND
-115 YLLELKWKNQ
+115 YLLELKWKNE
-125 LSELGI
+125 LSEFGI
-131 PIIAVINKIDLKR
+131 PIVAVINKIDLNK
-144 NYKIMEQNIKEIFD
+144 NYKIVEQNIKEIFD
-158 IDCVLISAI
+158 IDCVPISAN
-167 KKINIDILIETII
+167 KKINIDILIETI
-180 KNLKESISKDD
+180 KNNLSKED
-191 EIGIV
+191 EISIV
-196 EHIVGEDDTV
+196 GHIVGEDDIV

-228 IRDILDNKAIVIC
+228 IRDILDNKAIVIGAT
-241 VSFDK
+241 FDK
-246 LEIALKSLNKP
+246 FETALKSLNKP

-265 QVFKEVEKLKPEE
+265 QVFKEVERLKPKE

-295 KIYKKGADFID
+295 KIYKEGADFID
-306 NLNKESKI
+306 NLNKKSKI

-320 THIPLEGDIGR
+320 SHIPIEGDIGR

>member
-26 INAIANQN
+26 INAIANQD

-81 KTKKISESTD
+81 KTKKISEATD
-91 IALLVFDGSIFD
+91 IALLVFDGS
-103 GSVFDRSIENKD
+103 VFDKSIENED

-125 LSELGI
+125 LSEIGI
-131 PIIAVINKIDLKR
+131 PIIAVINKIDLKQ

-180 KNLKESISKDD
+180 KNLKDNISKDD

-228 IRDILDNKAIVIC
+228 IRDILDNKGVVVC

-351 AGADFPSDLSKYDL
+351 AGEDFPSDLSKYDL